1 MIRLGAG
8 WLAVAAFF
16 FGQATFATWLG
27 QSLGVLALF
36 VILLGIII
44 WLAFG
49 VVHEAEELAEY
60 LGDPLGTLI
69 LTLAI
74 VIIEVALIS
83 AVMLGAKS
91 APALGRDTM
100 FSVLMIVL
108 NGVVGLGLLIGGLRY
123 RQQEYNLQGAGA
135 YLSVIIPLAVIA
147 LILPNFT
154 IATGVGTLSR
164 LQSIIF
170 ALVTLVIYG
179 AFLAVQTG
187 RYKDF
192 FVDPRGPTEQA
203 LTAAAREGGG
213 ASFVTRHTVLLLLN
227 VLPIVILAKGLA
239 KVLDV
244 GIARLGAPPELGGIL
259 IAAVVFL
266 PECMTALRAIS
277 ANELTRA
284 MNLFLGACASTLGLT
299 VPAVLTIALLMDQS
313 VTMGLSPTNSV
324 LLATT
329 LMLSTLTFS
338 SPRTTLL
345 HGVVHL
351 SMFFVFLV
359 LIFEP

>member
-8 WLAVAAFF
+8 WLAVAAYLY
-16 FGQATFATWLG
+16 GQTAFMTLLG
-27 QSLGVLALF
+27 QPLGLLALF
-36 VILLGIII
+36 TGLLGIII

-108 NGVVGLGLLIGGLRY
+108 NGVVGLGLLLGGLRY
-123 RQQEYNLQGAGA
+123 RMQEYNLQGAGA

-164 LQSIIF
+164 FQSVFF
-170 ALVTLVIYG
+170 ALVTVLIYG
-179 AFLAVQTG
+179 AFLLVQTG
-187 RYKDF
+187 RHRDF
-192 FVDPRGPTEQA
+192 FTDPRAPTEQA

-213 ASFVTRHTVLLLLN
+213 TTFVVKHTLLLVLN

-239 KVLDV
+239 QVLDLGMV
-244 GIARLGAPPELGGIL
+244 RLGAPSQLGGVL

-266 PECMTALRAIS
+266 PECVTAIRAIN
-277 ANELTRA
+277 ANELQRA
-284 MNLFLGACASTLGLT
+284 VNLCLGACASTLGLT
-299 VPAVLTIALLMDQS
+299 VPAVLGIALMTDQS
-313 VTMGLSPTNSV
+313 VTLGLSSTNAV
-324 LLATT
+324 ILATT
-329 LMLSTLTFS
+329 LVLSTLTFS
-338 SPRTTLL
+338 SPKTTLL

-359 LIFEP
+359 LILEP